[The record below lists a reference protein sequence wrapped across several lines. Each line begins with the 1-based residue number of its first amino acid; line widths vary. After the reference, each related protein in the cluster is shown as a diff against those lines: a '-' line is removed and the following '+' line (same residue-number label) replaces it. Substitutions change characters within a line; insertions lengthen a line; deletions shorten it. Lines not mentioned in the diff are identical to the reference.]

1 MGFLVPAFL
10 AGLVA
15 LAVPLLM
22 HLRDRNEE
30 SPQRFPS
37 LMFLVRLPIR
47 SADRRRVTDWP
58 LLLLR
63 ALAVM
68 LLVLAFA
75 RPYAGS
81 VGTVESGDRTRAV
94 VLALDRSLSMSYE
107 GTWDA
112 ALDSARAVLDGL
124 GANDQVALVL
134 FDAEASVE
142 QGWTA
147 DHGAV
152 RTLLASALP
161 SAQGTRYGA
170 ALRAARGLLSAA
182 PPAAREVVLV
192 SDLQRSGL
200 VGTAG
205 LEWPADVPLRTV
217 AVGEARRANVAVSAV
232 EARRVASG
240 DRVTL
245 QAQARIVAR
254 ELPAP
259 RSVRATLSV
268 GGRDVATRDLSLD
281 ASGERTVVFDA
292 VAAPVGTVQG
302 SVRLSADALGGDDV
316 YHFTLAAQDE
326 LRVML
331 VVPDNLERDET
342 LFLERALAIGRAPGV
357 RVERRRAGT
366 LDAAALDR
374 AALVMLWDVAPP
386 TGASADALLAW
397 TQSGG
402 GVLMH
407 VGPRLAAR
415 RALSLLEL
423 GTTGGSADRRAS
435 GGGVLGEHRSDHP
448 IFTPF
453 RSTPAALGAPRFWRY
468 ARVEPAAGTEV
479 LARLDDGAPVLIERR
494 EGEGRLLLNT
504 LPLDARDGDLP
515 LQPAFLPLM
524 RRLAL
529 HLSGYESVPMAR
541 ATGDA
546 WVPRGIRREPVVV
559 APDAAQLRPES
570 GDAGPAVLLALPGVY
585 AAYEGRVDGAPRAVV
600 AVNAPPQ
607 ESDLTRAD
615 PRELLLGVGTVSD
628 SSRHAG
634 PAAAALELETRQRGW
649 RILLL
654 LAAIALLAESVLG
667 ARGWR
672 AQARRATIEGV
683 GGTPG

>member
-15 LAVPLLM
+15 LAVPVLM

-63 ALAVM
+63 ALVVA
-68 LLVLAFA
+68 LLVFAFA
-75 RPYAGS
+75 RPYVGS
-81 VGTVESGDRTRAV
+81 VGTVESGDRARAV
-94 VLALDRSLSMSYE
+94 VLALDRSLSMSHGE
-107 GTWDA
+107 TWSE
-112 ALDSARAVLDGL
+112 ALDSARAVLNGL

-134 FDAEASVE
+134 FDAEATVE
-142 QGWTA
+142 QGWTT

-152 RTLLASALP
+152 RTLLE
-161 SAQGTRYGA
+161 SAQPTARGTRFGA

-200 VGTAG
+200 AGTAG
-205 LEWPADVPLRTV
+205 LDWPADVALRTV
-217 AVGEARRANVAVSAV
+217 IVGAARRANVAVSAV
-232 EARRVASG
+232 EARRVATG

-245 QAQARIVAR
+245 QAQARVVAR
-254 ELPAP
+254 ELETP
-259 RSVRATLSV
+259 RAVRATLSL
-268 GGRDVATRDLSLD
+268 GGRDVATRDLTLE

-292 VAAPVGTVQG
+292 VAAPSGTVQG
-302 SVRLSADALGGDDV
+302 SVRLTPDALPGDDIF
-316 YHFTLAAQDE
+316 HFTLAAQDE
-326 LRVML
+326 LRVLL

-342 LFLERALAIGRAPGV
+342 LFVERALAIGRAPGV
-357 RVERRRAGT
+357 RVERRRSGT
-366 LDAAALDR
+366 LDAAALER
-374 AALVMLWDVAPP
+374 AALVVLWDVVPPAGAP
-386 TGASADALLAW
+386 GEALLAW
-397 TQSGG
+397 TRAGG

-415 RALSLLEL
+415 RGGALLAL
-423 GTTGGSADRRAS
+423 GTTAGSADRRAT
-435 GGGVLGEHRSDHP
+435 GGAVLGEHRGDHP
-448 IFTPF
+448 VFAPF
-453 RSTPAALGAPRFWRY
+453 RTTPAALGAPRFWRY
-468 ARVEPAAGTEV
+468 ARVEPTAGTEV
-479 LARLDDGAPVLIERR
+479 LARLDDGAPALIERR

-529 HLSGYESVPMAR
+529 HLSGHESIPMAR
-541 ATGDA
+541 VTGDA
-546 WVPRGIRREPVVV
+546 WVPRGLRRDPIVV
-559 APDAAQLRPES
+559 APDAVQIRPEP
-570 GDAGPAVLLALPGVY
+570 GDAGPAVLLTIPGVY
-585 AAYEGRVDGAPRAVV
+585 AAYEGRVDGAPRALV
-600 AVNAPPQ
+600 AVNAPSP

-628 SSRHAG
+628 SARGDG

-649 RILLL
+649 RVLLL
-654 LAAIALLAESVLG
+654 LAALALLAESVLG

-683 GGTPG
+683 GGRTV

>member
-63 ALAVM
+63 ALAVA
-68 LLVLAFA
+68 LLVFAFA
-75 RPYAGS
+75 RPYVGS
-81 VGTVESGDRTRAV
+81 VGTVESGERTRAV
-94 VLALDRSLSMSYE
+94 VLALDRSLSMSHE
-107 GTWDA
+107 GTWAA

-124 GANDQVALVL
+124 SANDQIALVL
-134 FDAEASVE
+134 FDAEANVE

-152 RTLLASALP
+152 RTLLQ
-161 SAQGTRYGA
+161 SAQPTARGTRYGA
-170 ALRAARGLLSAA
+170 ALRAARGLLAAA

-217 AVGEARRANVAVSAV
+217 AVGAVRRANVAVSAV
-232 EARRVASG
+232 EARRVAAG

-245 QAQARIVAR
+245 QAQARVVAR
-254 ELPAP
+254 ELDAP
-259 RSVRATLSV
+259 RAVRATLSV
-268 GGRDVATRDLSLD
+268 GGRDVATRDLTLNV
-281 ASGERTVVFDA
+281 SGERTVVFDA
-292 VAAPVGTVQG
+292 VPAPIGTVQG
-302 SVRLSADALGGDDV
+302 SVRLTADALSGDDV
-316 YHFTLAAQDE
+316 YYFTLAAQDE
-326 LRVML
+326 LRVLL

-366 LDAAALDR
+366 LDATALER
-374 AALVMLWDVAPP
+374 AAVVLLWDVTPP
-386 TGASADALLAW
+386 TGASAEALLTW

-407 VGPRLAAR
+407 VGPRLSAR
-415 RALSLLEL
+415 RTLSLLEL
-423 GTTGGSADRRAS
+423 GTIAGSADRRAS
-435 GGGVLGEHRSDHP
+435 GGGVLGEHRGDHP
-448 IFTPF
+448 IFAPF
-453 RSTPAALGAPRFWRY
+453 RTTPAALGAPRFWRY
-468 ARVEPAAGTEV
+468 ARVEPAAGTAV
-479 LARLDDGAPVLIERR
+479 LARLDDGTPALIERR

-504 LPLDARDGDLP
+504 LPLDARDGDFP

-529 HLSGYESVPMAR
+529 HLSGHENMPMAR
-541 ATGDA
+541 ITGDA
-546 WVPRGIRREPVVV
+546 WVPRGLRREPIVV
-559 APDAAQLRPES
+559 APDAEQLRPDPS
-570 GDAGPAVLLALPGVY
+570 DAGAAVLLALPGVY
-585 AAYEGRVDGAPRAVV
+585 AAYEGRVDGSPRALV

-628 SSRHAG
+628 SALAAG

-649 RILLL
+649 RVLLL
-654 LAAIALLAESVLG
+654 LAALVLLAESVLG

-683 GGTPG
+683 GGTTG